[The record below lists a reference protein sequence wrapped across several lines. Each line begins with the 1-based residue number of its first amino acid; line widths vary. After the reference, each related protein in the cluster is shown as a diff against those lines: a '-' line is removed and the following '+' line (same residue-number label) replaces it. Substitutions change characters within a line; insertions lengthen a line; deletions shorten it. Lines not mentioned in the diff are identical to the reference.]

1 MQSILRNT
9 DFIFEVKMRFS
20 EEMLASLYERV
31 KGRMSEKRF
40 FHTAEVEKMAA
51 RLGELYCP
59 DKIDVLRAAALLHDV
74 TKERTSEE
82 HVAIL
87 ECHGITVTPDE
98 LLAPKTLHAKS
109 AAALAPDEYPE
120 FATDEVVSCVR
131 WHTTG
136 RADMTLTEKLI
147 YLADY
152 IDMSRKFDDC
162 VRLREFFFSALP
174 EKMGMDERLVHLD
187 KTLVQSFDMTMAGL
201 IEKGAV
207 ISMDTICVRNELI
220 KKLASL

>member
-1 MQSILRNT
+1 MS
-9 DFIFEVKMRFS
+9 FS
-20 EEMLASLYERV
+20 EKMLTSLYESV

-59 DKIDVLRAAALLHDV
+59 HKLSVLRAAALLHDV
-74 TKERTSEE
+74 TKERTSDE

-87 ECHGITVTPDE
+87 ASHGITVTPDE
-98 LLAPKTLHAKS
+98 LLAPKTLHARS
-109 AAALAPDEYPE
+109 AAALIPDEYAG

-136 RADMTLTEKLI
+136 RAGMSLTEKLI

-162 VRLREFFFSALP
+162 VRLRAFFFSANP
-174 EKMGMDERLVHLD
+174 EKMSEGEKLTHLD
-187 KTLVQSFDMTMAGL
+187 KALVLSFDMTIAGL
-201 IEKGAV
+201 LEGGNV
-207 ISMDTICVRNELI
+207 ISADTIAARNELI
-220 KKLASL
+220 KNLTSL

>member
-1 MQSILRNT
+1 
-9 DFIFEVKMRFS
+9 MRFS

-59 DKIDVLRAAALLHDV
+59 DKTDVLRAAALLHDV
-74 TKERTSEE
+74 TKELSTEG

-87 ECHGITVTPDE
+87 ECLGITVTPDE

-109 AAALAPDEYPE
+109 AAALVPDEYAE

-136 RADMTLTEKLI
+136 RSDMTLTEKLI

-174 EKMGMDERLVHLD
+174 EKMGMDERLMHLD
-187 KTLVQSFDMTMAGL
+187 KTLVLSFDMTMVGL

-207 ISMDTICVRNELI
+207 ISMDTICARNELI
-220 KKLASL
+220 KNLTSL